1 MYLKELGVVK
11 AVHDAD
17 LVLDFLLLLRL
28 PTPHELGR
36 KNLATF
42 VLLVLDLEN
51 YAESAHCKKGR
62 WLKVQK
68 RKL

>member
-1 MYLKELGVVK
+1 MYLKELGVVQ

-28 PTPHELGR
+28 PTPDKLGR

-51 YAESAHCKKGR
+51 YAESAY
-62 WLKVQK
+62 
-68 RKL
+68 

>member
-1 MYLKELGVVK
+1 MYLKELGVVQ

-28 PTPHELGR
+28 PTPDELGR

-51 YAESAHCKKGR
+51 YAESAKSNKKEGG
-62 WLKVQK
+62 
-68 RKL
+68 